1 MVPRSFAQKDPGR
14 QAPPVIWLGVLLLS
28 LAGCAASPARHAGT
42 AGEIQSELDRALAAK
57 PRAGEP
63 QAVQDALLPPLR
75 ITVPKAAQ
83 KPVEPRFDLVV
94 NDAPANQVFMGI
106 VSGTRYSMLVHP
118 DVTGA
123 ISVNLK
129 DVTVFEA
136 LDALHELYGYD
147 YRVDGNRIFIL
158 PRTMQTRIFQV
169 NYLTGQRRG
178 TSDIRVVSGSVSDT
192 ATAASTAGATTT
204 PTTTS
209 TALDSSKITTTSGSD
224 FWHELTASLTAIIGD
239 KDGRQVVVSPQS
251 GVVVVRAMPDE
262 LNNVAAYL
270 RATQLSVDRQVILE
284 AKIIQVVLNDGYQT
298 GINWAAFKTGP
309 NSRLSLGQVT
319 PGGLVSPNGTL
330 LGTLVSPAANT
341 PPTLYA
347 TPGADLQGP
356 SGLTGA
362 SGAAASLFSLA
373 FQTSS
378 FAALLSFLETQGT
391 VHVLSSPRIATLNN
405 QQAVLKVGSDEF
417 FVTSVSSSTTSTAAA
432 PTASTNV
439 TVQPFFSGI
448 ALDVT
453 PQIDA
458 SGDII
463 LHIHPS
469 VSQVKTDTKQV
480 TLGNLSGQSNTI
492 SLPLAKSTVS
502 ETDSMVRAHDAQI
515 VAIGGLMS
523 TSTSKDRSQLPGL
536 GDVPVLGTLFGQTNQ
551 VTQKSE
557 LVILLKATVVRGAG
571 DWTADIAA
579 SRRRIRA
586 LERVRD
592 PSAGDAES
600 R

>member
-123 ISVNLK
+123 VSVNLK

-270 RATQLSVDRQVILE
+270 RAT
-284 AKIIQVVLNDGYQT
+284 
-298 GINWAAFKTGP
+298 
-309 NSRLSLGQVT
+309 
-319 PGGLVSPNGTL
+319 
-330 LGTLVSPAANT
+330 
-341 PPTLYA
+341 
-347 TPGADLQGP
+347 PGADLQGP

-469 VSQVKTDTKQV
+469 VSQVTTDTKQV